1 MPVATDGSETM
12 PLYAY
17 RCGTDGALEV
27 MAPMGSAPATTACPA
42 CGAEAVR
49 VMTAPR
55 LGGTR
60 RAERAAIDRAEASR
74 TEPTVVSS
82 PPPRPRTAP
91 APRLDPRTAA
101 LPRP

>member
-1 MPVATDGSETM
+1 M

-17 RCGTDGALEV
+17 RCAEDGPVDV
-27 MAPMGSAPATTACPA
+27 MRPMGTAPSAVPCPTCGDDAT
-42 CGAEAVR
+42 R
-49 VMTAPR
+49 VMTAPS

-60 RAERAAIDRAEASR
+60 RAQVAAIDRAEASR
-74 TEPTVVSS
+74 TEPTVVSA
-82 PPPRPRTAP
+82 PPPRPGRPGP